1 MTNRLNVLADRLKR
15 SLFVKHV
22 SSLGAGTIVAHLIT
36 LAFSPVITRIYT
48 AVEIGE
54 FALFHSIVVVL
65 SVGATLTY
73 EYAIVLPENEKTARS
88 LFLFGFFFTLFF
100 SGLLFIVLILG
111 YGTIAS
117 WMDISVLFLL
127 LVPFG
132 VFANSLLN
140 LVINWFMRRTKYTD
154 LSKAKITQSSTM
166 GIIQVGLGMLSFT
179 GIGLIAGHIGGRIS
193 FVIYQFK
200 RHWKDLRYLF
210 SAVNWSQIVKAA
222 REYSKQPK
230 FVLAATLLSIG
241 ALEAPVF
248 LIGYLFD
255 REMLGFYGLAFRVVS
270 APIAL
275 VGVSVGHV
283 FFQQLADRKNR
294 GQKVTS
300 FLLKTWGGL
309 FLFGLVPFT
318 VLFFFAEP
326 IFSFVFGA
334 DWKTAGTVAAIL
346 TPLLF
351 VQLLSS
357 PTGKSLMV
365 VNKQHVMPFFSLLNM
380 LARTLSLFAGAYY
393 YDFFTGLWLMVAAN
407 AATLILYNIYLYSQL
422 RKFDRS
428 VTP

>member
-1 MTNRLNVLADRLKR
+1 VTNRLNVLADRLKR

-36 LAFSPVITRIYT
+36 LAFSPVITRIFT

-54 FALFHSIVVVL
+54 FALFHSIVVLL

-73 EYAIVLPENEKTARS
+73 EYAIVLPDNEKTARN
-88 LFLFGFFFTLFF
+88 LFLSGFFFTLIF
-100 SGLLFIVLILG
+100 SVLLLIAIAFGYNFI
-111 YGTIAS
+111 AA
-117 WMDISVLFLL
+117 WMDISVVLL
-127 LVPFG
+127 LLIPPG

-140 LVINWFMRRTKYTD
+140 LVTNWFMRRTKYTD
-154 LSKAKITQSSTM
+154 LSKAKITQSSAM
-166 GIIQVGLGMLSFT
+166 GVIQVGLGLLSFT

-193 FVIYQFK
+193 YVIYQFQK
-200 RHWKDLRYLF
+200 QWKDLKYLF
-210 SAVNWSQIVKAA
+210 SAVNRTQIAETA

-241 ALEAPVF
+241 AIEAPVF

-255 REMLGFYGLAFRVVS
+255 RELLGFYGLAFRVVS

-275 VGVSVGHV
+275 IGVSVGHV

-294 GQKVTS
+294 NQKVTA
-300 FLLKTWGGL
+300 FLLKTWGAL
-309 FLFGLVPFT
+309 FLVGIVPFT

-346 TPLLF
+346 APLLF

-365 VNKQHVMPFFSLLNM
+365 VNKQHVMPFFSFLNM

-407 AATLILYNIYLYSQL
+407 IVSLLLYNAYLYNQL
-422 RKFDRS
+422 RKIDSS

>member
-1 MTNRLNVLADRLKR
+1 M
-15 SLFVKHV
+15 FIKHV
-22 SSLGAGTIVAHLIT
+22 SSLGAGTIAAHLIT
-36 LAFSPVITRIYT
+36 LAFSPVITRIFT
-48 AVEIGE
+48 SVEIGE
-54 FALFHSIVVVL
+54 FALFHSIVVLL

-73 EYAIVLPENEKTARS
+73 EYAIVLPEYDKTAKN
-88 LFLFGFFFTLFF
+88 LFLSGFFFTLIF
-100 SGLLFIVLILG
+100 SGLLLIVIAFG
-111 YGTIAS
+111 YYSIAA
-117 WMDISVLFLL
+117 WMDISVLFLFL
-127 LVPFG
+127 IPLG
-132 VFANSLLN
+132 VFANSLLY
-140 LVINWFMRRTKYTD
+140 LVTNWFMRRTKYSD
-154 LSKAKITQSSTM
+154 LSRAKITQSSTM
-166 GIIQVGLGMLSFT
+166 GIIQVGLGFLSFT

-193 FVIYQFK
+193 YVIYQFK
-200 RHWKDLRYLF
+200 KHWKDLKYLF
-210 SAVNWSQIVKAA
+210 SAVKRSEITETA

-230 FVLAATLLSIG
+230 FVLAATLLSFG

-283 FFQQLADRKNR
+283 FFQQLADRKNKN
-294 GQKVTS
+294 QKVTT

-309 FLFGLVPFT
+309 FLVGLVPFT
-318 VLFFFAEP
+318 VLFFYAEP
-326 IFSFVFGA
+326 VFSFVFGA
-334 DWKTAGTVAAIL
+334 DWETAGTVAAIL

-365 VNKQHVMPFFSLLNM
+365 VNKQHVMPFFSFLNM
-380 LARTLSLFAGAYY
+380 LARTIPLFAGAYY
-393 YDFFTGLWLMVAAN
+393 YDFFTGLWLMVAGN
-407 AATLILYNIYLYSQL
+407 AFTLVIYNIYLFSQL

>member
-36 LAFSPVITRIYT
+36 LAFSPVITRIFT

-54 FALFHSIVVVL
+54 FALFHSIVVLL

-73 EYAIVLPENEKTARS
+73 EYAIVLPDNEKTARN
-88 LFLFGFFFTLFF
+88 LFLSGFFFTLIF
-100 SGLLFIVLILG
+100 SVLLLIAIAFGYNFI
-111 YGTIAS
+111 AA
-117 WMDISVLFLL
+117 WMDISVVLL
-127 LVPFG
+127 LLIPPG

-140 LVINWFMRRTKYTD
+140 LVTNWFMRRTKYTD
-154 LSKAKITQSSTM
+154 LSKAKITQSSAM
-166 GIIQVGLGMLSFT
+166 GVIQVGLGLLSFT

-193 FVIYQFK
+193 YVIYQFQK
-200 RHWKDLRYLF
+200 QWKDLKYLF
-210 SAVNWSQIVKAA
+210 SAVNRTQIAETA

-241 ALEAPVF
+241 AIEAPVF

-255 REMLGFYGLAFRVVS
+255 RELLGFYGLAFRVVS

-275 VGVSVGHV
+275 IGVSVGHV

-294 GQKVTS
+294 NQKVTA
-300 FLLKTWGGL
+300 FLLKTWGAL
-309 FLFGLVPFT
+309 FLVGIVPFT

-346 TPLLF
+346 APLLF

-365 VNKQHVMPFFSLLNM
+365 VNKQHVMPFFSFLNM

-407 AATLILYNIYLYSQL
+407 IVSLLLYNAYLYNQL
-422 RKFDRS
+422 RKIDSS

>member
-1 MTNRLNVLADRLKR
+1 VTNRLNVLANRLKS
-15 SLFVKHV
+15 SLFIKHV

-36 LAFSPVITRIYT
+36 LAFSPVITRIFT

-54 FALFHSIVVVL
+54 FALFHSIVVLL
-65 SVGATLTY
+65 SVSATLTY
-73 EYAIVLPENEKTARS
+73 EFAIVLPDNEKTARN
-88 LFLFGFFFTLFF
+88 LFLSGFFFTLIF
-100 SGLLFIVLILG
+100 SGLLLVAIAFG
-111 YGTIAS
+111 YNSITS
-117 WMDISVLFLL
+117 WMDISVVFLL
-127 LVPFG
+127 LIPLG

-140 LVINWFMRRTKYTD
+140 LATNWFMRRTKYTD

-166 GIIQVGLGMLSFT
+166 GIIQVGLGLLSFT
-179 GIGLIAGHIGGRIS
+179 GVGLIAGHIGGRIS
-193 FVIYQFK
+193 YVIYQFQK
-200 RHWKDLRYLF
+200 QWKDLKYLF
-210 SAVNWSQIVKAA
+210 SAVNRSQIAEAA

-230 FVLAATLLSIG
+230 FVLAATLLSMG
-241 ALEAPVF
+241 AIEAPVF

-294 GQKVTS
+294 NQKVTA
-300 FLLKTWGGL
+300 FLLKTWGAL
-309 FLFGLVPFT
+309 FLVGAVPFT

-334 DWKTAGTVAAIL
+334 DWNTAGTVAAIL

-365 VNKQHVMPFFSLLNM
+365 VNKQHVMPFFSFLNM

-393 YDFFTGLWLMVAAN
+393 YDFFTGLWLMVVAN
-407 AATLILYNIYLYSQL
+407 VCTLVLYNIYLFSQL
-422 RKFDRS
+422 RKFDNS

>member
-1 MTNRLNVLADRLKR
+1 MINRYNVFTNRLKS
-15 SLFVKHV
+15 SLFIKHV
-22 SSLGAGTIVAHLIT
+22 SSLGAGTIAAHLIT
-36 LAFSPVITRIYT
+36 LAFSPVITRIFT
-48 AVEIGE
+48 SVEIGE
-54 FALFHSIVVVL
+54 FALFHSIVVLL

-73 EYAIVLPENEKTARS
+73 EYAIVLPENDKTAKN
-88 LFLFGFFFTLFF
+88 LFLSGFFFTLIF
-100 SGLLFIVLILG
+100 SGLLLVVIVLG
-111 YGTIAS
+111 YYSIAA
-117 WMDISVLFLL
+117 WMDISVLFLFL
-127 LVPFG
+127 IPLG
-132 VFANSLLN
+132 VFANSLLY
-140 LVINWFMRRTKYTD
+140 LVTNWFMRRTKYSD
-154 LSKAKITQSSTM
+154 LSRAKITQSSTM
-166 GIIQVGLGMLSFT
+166 GIIQVGLGLLSFT

-193 FVIYQFK
+193 YVIYQFK
-200 RHWKDLRYLF
+200 KHWKDLKYLF
-210 SAVNWSQIVKAA
+210 SAVKRSEIAEAA

-230 FVLAATLLSIG
+230 FVLAATLLSFG

-283 FFQQLADRKNR
+283 FFQQLADRKNKN
-294 GQKVTS
+294 QKVTT

-309 FLFGLVPFT
+309 YLVGLVPFT
-318 VLFFFAEP
+318 ILFFYAEP
-326 IFSFVFGA
+326 VFSFVFGA

-365 VNKQHVMPFFSLLNM
+365 VNKQHVMPFFSFLNM
-380 LARTLSLFAGAYY
+380 LARTIPLFAGAYY
-393 YDFFTGLWLMVAAN
+393 YDFFTGLWLMVAGN
-407 AATLILYNIYLYSQL
+407 AFTLVIYNIYLFSQL